1 MALYLSN
8 NIVGEDETKA
18 IQLTIE
24 YDPQPIFDS
33 GNYSNAD
40 EKIIKIAEKK
50 LTKDAKKE
58 LGLLGIIKNSNNI
71 LKMIK

>member
-1 MALYLSN
+1 MALDLSN
-8 NIVGEDETKA
+8 KIVGEDETKA
-18 IQLTIE
+18 IQLIIE

-40 EKIIKIAEKK
+40 EKFIKIAEKK
-50 LTKDAKKE
+50 LSKDVKKG
-58 LGLLGIIKNSNNI
+58 LGLLGIIKNSKNI

>member
-8 NIVGEDETKA
+8 KIVGEDETKA

-24 YDPQPIFDS
+24 YDPQTIFNS
-33 GNYSNAD
+33 GNYSIAE

-50 LTKDAKKE
+50 LSKEAKK
-58 LGLLGIIKNSNNI
+58 GLGILGMIKNSKSI